1 MTKHSK
7 MVTRYQLRGYNYM
20 LYGNSDTKKLLMK
33 LQFEPRIN
41 SRVSYIRQIY
51 EIMNKHFNVFLELD
65 SENKQILKLFDA
77 VYDNSFKLITEIQE
91 KFDGTKITSEYKRVI
106 QEIEK
111 YQIRFKSYVM
121 TYLNNTLSS
130 NLNDDVIN
138 VIYAYLY

>member
-1 MTKHSK
+1 
-7 MVTRYQLRGYNYM
+7 M
-20 LYGNSDTKKLLMK
+20 LCGNSDTNKLLRR
-33 LQFEPRIN
+33 LHFEDRIN

-51 EIMNKHFNVFLELD
+51 EIMNKHFNVFIELD
-65 SENKQILKLFDA
+65 YENKQIIKLFDA
-77 VYDNSFKLITEIQE
+77 IYDNSFKLIAEIQE
-91 KFDGTKITSEYKRVI
+91 KIDGTKITSEYKRVI

-111 YQIRFKSYVM
+111 YQIRFKAYVM

>member
-20 LYGNSDTKKLLMK
+20 LYGNSDTNKLLRK
-33 LQFEPRIN
+33 LQFEDHIN

-65 SENKQILKLFDA
+65 SENKKNIKLFDA
-77 VYDNSFKLITEIQE
+77 IYYNSFKLIAEIQE
-91 KFDGTKITSEYKRVI
+91 KIDGTEITSGYKRVI
-106 QEIEK
+106 LEIEK
-111 YQIRFKSYVM
+111 YQIRFKAYVM

>member
-1 MTKHSK
+1 
-7 MVTRYQLRGYNYM
+7 M

-33 LQFEPRIN
+33 LQFEPRVN

-65 SENKQILKLFDA
+65 SENKQIIKLFDA
-77 VYDNSFKLITEIQE
+77 VYDNSFKLIVEIQE

-111 YQIRFKSYVM
+111 YQIRFKTNVM

>member
-1 MTKHSK
+1 
-7 MVTRYQLRGYNYM
+7 M
-20 LYGNSDTKKLLMK
+20 LYGNSDTKKLLIK
-33 LQFEPRIN
+33 LQFEPRVN

-65 SENKQILKLFDA
+65 SENKQIIKLFDA
-77 VYDNSFKLITEIQE
+77 VYDNSFKLIAEIQE
-91 KFDGTKITSEYKRVI
+91 KIDGTKITSGYKRVI

-111 YQIRFKSYVM
+111 YQIRFKTNVM